1 MRRRLKR
8 YLAAFTAVLVAIVW
22 AFPVY
27 WMINSSFLSPLTIS
41 QLTPTFL
48 PFGGT
53 FRNYR
58 EVTSETNFFEALRM
72 SLMVVAATLVVCIAF
87 ATLAAFAISRF
98 RFRGRRSFVLTVI
111 LVQMLPAEA
120 MFIAQ
125 YKMIGGLGLL
135 NSLAGVSIIYV
146 TMVVPFTIW
155 MLRGF
160 IASVPADLEEAAMVD
175 GCTRMGAF
183 RRVTFPLI
191 APGLVAS
198 GVFAFIQVWN
208 EFALASV
215 LLTDDEVQTLPLWL
229 RDIAQQ
235 SNLGAP
241 EWGQIMAGS
250 VLVAVPVIIF
260 FVIVQGRMAQGL
272 VGGAVKG

>member
-8 YLAAFTAVLVAIVW
+8 SLAALLAVIVAIIW

-27 WMINSSFLSPLTIS
+27 WMINSSFLTPLTIS
-41 QLTPTFL
+41 GLTPTYL

-53 FRNYR
+53 LQNYR
-58 EVTSETNFFEALRM
+58 EVTTETPFFEALTM
-72 SLMVVAATLVVCIAF
+72 SIMVVIVALVVCLAF
-87 ATLAAFAISRF
+87 ATLAALAISRF
-98 RFRGRRSFVLTVI
+98 RFRGRKSFVLAVI

-125 YKMIGGLGLL
+125 FQMISGLGLL
-135 NSLAGVSIIYV
+135 NSLFGVSIIYIA
-146 TMVVPFTIW
+146 MVVPFTIW

-160 IASVPADLEEAAMVD
+160 VSGIPIELEEAAMVD
-175 GCTRMGAF
+175 GCTRLQAF
-183 RRVTFPLI
+183 RRITFPLI

-215 LLTDDEVQTLPLWL
+215 LLTDDDAQTLPLWL

-250 VLVAVPVIIF
+250 VLVAMPVIVF

>member
-1 MRRRLKR
+1 MSRTTKR
-8 YLAAFTAVLVAIVW
+8 HVAAAAALIVALIW

-27 WMINSSFLSPLTIS
+27 WMVNSSFLTPLTINR
-41 QLTPTFL
+41 LTPTWV

-53 FRNYR
+53 LQNYR
-58 EVTSETNFFEALRM
+58 EVTTETPFFAALSM
-72 SLMVVAATLVVCIAF
+72 SLMVVAVALVVCLAF
-87 ATLAAFAISRF
+87 ATLAALAISRF
-98 RFRGRRSFVLTVI
+98 RFRGRKSFVLTVI

-125 YKMIGGLGLL
+125 FQMISGLGLL
-135 NSLAGVSIIYV
+135 NSLAGVSIIYIA
-146 TMVVPFTIW
+146 MVVPFTIW

-160 IASVPADLEEAAMVD
+160 VAGVPIELEEAAMVD
-175 GCTRMGAF
+175 GCTRLQAF
-183 RRVTFPLI
+183 RRITFPLI

-215 LLTDDEVQTLPLWL
+215 LLTNNDVQTLPLWL
-229 RDIAQQ
+229 RNIAQQ